1 MQVLRGTF
9 EEVMNMK
16 PSDDIIKV
24 ELEDE
29 NTIISPMEEIKKR
42 FKNAKMQF
50 YTVPNSTHDYNEHE
64 KQISKLI
71 IDSIR
76 NMENE

>member
-1 MQVLRGTF
+1 MRVLRGTF

-16 PSDDIIKV
+16 PSNDIIKV

-42 FKNAKMQF
+42 FIKIK
-50 YTVPNSTHDYNEHE
+50 E
-64 KQISKLI
+64 ILSKYL
-71 IDSIR
+71 
-76 NMENE
+76 